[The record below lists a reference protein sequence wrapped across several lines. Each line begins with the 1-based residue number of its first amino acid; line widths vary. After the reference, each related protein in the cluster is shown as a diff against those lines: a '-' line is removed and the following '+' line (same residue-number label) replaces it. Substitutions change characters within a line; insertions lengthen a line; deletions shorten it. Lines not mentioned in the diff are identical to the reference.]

1 MNNLFFRGMLLL
13 AGFASLASHAA
24 VPVAVSGREY
34 AETSLL
40 LSNREVD
47 MRFGIKSLYKQ
58 DAIKPF
64 SLDLLAEL
72 AWGACSGTRHIKPDT
87 LAWIAKTIGK
97 SKQGRYGQLIDDCLD
112 KTKATDKSLI
122 KYLTEAKMALADASS
137 SDHFVGGNLD
147 LDKVRDDLLKNR
159 KTVPVEPLARKQ
171 LESMESG
178 LRMDD
183 VYSRL
188 GAPGH
193 ISAMSVPRGKA
204 GFLYVKVRL
213 SDDRIVFHYPELGDV
228 RFGFDNSAGD
238 WILADATSM
247 HGMYWLAKDGR
258 FVNTSVAITEGDS
271 GDLLLITKSLLRQQE
286 PIEDTLFDRIADRIY
301 LSQKE
306 SDDSMVKALA
316 HMCKLLGRSD
326 NGKYKQMMREVS
338 ETAVH
343 KSLRKY
349 AALAADSLPDTGEQ
363 QYNPLKGANL

>member
-72 AWGACSGTRHIKPDT
+72 ALGVCSGTRHIKPDT

-147 LDKVRDDLLKNR
+147 LDKVRDDLLKN
-159 KTVPVEPLARKQ
+159 
-171 LESMESG
+171 
-178 LRMDD
+178 
-183 VYSRL
+183 
-188 GAPGH
+188 
-193 ISAMSVPRGKA
+193 
-204 GFLYVKVRL
+204 
-213 SDDRIVFHYPELGDV
+213 
-228 RFGFDNSAGD
+228 
-238 WILADATSM
+238 
-247 HGMYWLAKDGR
+247 
-258 FVNTSVAITEGDS
+258 
-271 GDLLLITKSLLRQQE
+271 
-286 PIEDTLFDRIADRIY
+286 
-301 LSQKE
+301 
-306 SDDSMVKALA
+306 
-316 HMCKLLGRSD
+316 
-326 NGKYKQMMREVS
+326 
-338 ETAVH
+338 
-343 KSLRKY
+343 
-349 AALAADSLPDTGEQ
+349 
-363 QYNPLKGANL
+363 